1 MKEEKQRKDL
11 FQMVLG
17 LLPQNLARAADT
29 LDEGERLTCEELRL
43 RAGQPFLARA
53 KGRWVTL
60 PRGGEPIQVTAG
72 DLDHLLARCT
82 SYSVHTYAPQ
92 IAQGY
97 VPLPGGCRL
106 GVCGEGIL
114 GDRGEITAF
123 RRYSSANLRL
133 ARQVPHLAQPLRPC
147 LTEEGQLQSVL
158 VLSPPGGGKTTLLR
172 ELVKLYS
179 EEGSVS
185 LVDERGE
192 VAACREGVPQYD
204 VGSQTDVLTGCPKG
218 PAMEAMVR
226 AMGPQWIALDEI
238 TGTED
243 CGAMLLARGCG
254 CGFLATAHGK
264 EPEDLWRRPAY
275 RRLVEE
281 GVFSR
286 LVRIVSREGKRVYEV
301 YAIRKEDS
309 ANAESVGSAA
319 HYRRL
324 GGGWILDQLSL
335 GQKSVSHPVLCGRA
349 DIALQ

>member
-53 KGRWVTL
+53 QGKMVTL

-204 VGSQTDVLTGCPKG
+204 VGSQTDILTGCPKG

-226 AMGPQWIALDEI
+226 
-238 TGTED
+238 
-243 CGAMLLARGCG
+243 ARGCG

-324 GGGWILDQLSL
+324 GGGWVLDQLSL